1 MNYPHSKKSRINKD
15 LGRLIEIR
23 TKNRAFHQNGDQKIL
38 MISPSVFSVL
48 RTSPEM
54 DQHILTMTN
63 VTSKECHLEISLP
76 EIDSSESQWF
86 NLISE
91 NVLLAE
97 NKKLRIKLEPYDVIW
112 LQPSA
117 ELE

>member
-1 MNYPHSKKSRINKD
+1 
-15 LGRLIEIR
+15 
-23 TKNRAFHQNGDQKIL
+23 
-38 MISPSVFSVL
+38 
-48 RTSPEM
+48 
-54 DQHILTMTN
+54 MTN

-97 NKKLRIKLEPYDVIW
+97 NKKLRIKLDPYDVIW

-117 ELE
+117 ELEWIE